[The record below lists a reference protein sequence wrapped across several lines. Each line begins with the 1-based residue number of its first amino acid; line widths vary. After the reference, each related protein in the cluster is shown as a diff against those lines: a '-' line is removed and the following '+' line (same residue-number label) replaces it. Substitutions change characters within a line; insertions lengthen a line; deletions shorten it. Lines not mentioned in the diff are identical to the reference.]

1 MNAAINRRCEDL
13 FSDGGETGAVT
24 DSSAAPDRQP
34 PDVTNRTVVK
44 VRAVNSKSRLAAC
57 LIGGT
62 GLVLVVAGS
71 FLPWVIS
78 GNVRRSSYAIL
89 GVVDRLGIAG
99 DGFLGIL
106 VAQWPLAGAL
116 CVLPL
121 VTAALRW
128 WRVTGILS
136 VLIGLAAGVLSLG
149 ILTMATGVAAL
160 SVRLDPIGPAVMAAG
175 AILLFSGG
183 LALAL
188 GAGSPVRSQMS

>member
-1 MNAAINRRCEDL
+1 MTA
-13 FSDGGETGAVT
+13 
-24 DSSAAPDRQP
+24 
-34 PDVTNRTVVK
+34 
-44 VRAVNSKSRLAAC
+44 RLAAC

-99 DGFLGIL
+99 DGLLGAL
-106 VAQWPLAGAL
+106 VAHWPLAGAL
-116 CVLPL
+116 CVVPL
-121 VTAALRW
+121 LSGALRW

-136 VLIGLAAGVLSLG
+136 MLVGLASGVLSLG
-149 ILTMATGVAAL
+149 ILTMAAGVGVL

-188 GAGSPVRSQMS
+188 GAGSPHRSRAG

>member
-1 MNAAINRRCEDL
+1 MA
-13 FSDGGETGAVT
+13 S
-24 DSSAAPDRQP
+24 
-34 PDVTNRTVVK
+34 
-44 VRAVNSKSRLAAC
+44 C

-62 GLVLVVAGS
+62 GLALVIAGS
-71 FLPWVIS
+71 FLPWIIS
-78 GNVRRSSYAIL
+78 GSVRRSSYAIL

-99 DGFLGIL
+99 DGFLGTV
-106 VAQWPLAGAL
+106 VARWPLIGAL

-136 VLIGLAAGVLSLG
+136 VIIGLSAAVLSLG
-149 ILTMATGVAAL
+149 ILTVGTGVGGL
-160 SVRLDPIGPAVMAAG
+160 GVRLDPIGSAVMAAG

-188 GAGSPVRSQMS
+188 GAGSPVRSKVG

>member
-1 MNAAINRRCEDL
+1 
-13 FSDGGETGAVT
+13 
-24 DSSAAPDRQP
+24 
-34 PDVTNRTVVK
+34 
-44 VRAVNSKSRLAAC
+44 LASC

-62 GLVLVVAGS
+62 GLALVIAGS
-71 FLPWVIS
+71 FLPWIIS
-78 GNVRRSSYAIL
+78 GSVRRSSYAIL

-99 DGFLGIL
+99 DGFLGTV
-106 VAQWPLAGAL
+106 VARWPLIGAL

-136 VLIGLAAGVLSLG
+136 VIIGLSAAVLSLG
-149 ILTMATGVAAL
+149 ILTVGTGVGGL
-160 SVRLDPIGPAVMAAG
+160 GVRLDPIGPAVMAAG

-188 GAGSPVRSQMS
+188 GAGSPVRSKVG